1 MPVYTRSV
9 MSPSAAD
16 ARKVWTTR
24 DLLAWMREAFA
35 RAGIDSPRLC
45 AEMLLAHV
53 LGCERLR
60 LYMEA
65 DRPADEEERRRL
77 RDLVAR
83 ALKHEPVQYL
93 VGEAWFFSL
102 PFRVDRRVLI
112 PRPSTET
119 GVELAL
125 AHLAQ
130 APGLAPGP
138 IGEVGVGSG
147 CVIVSLLKRM
157 PEARGVGTD
166 ISPEAM
172 EVAGANAKRHGVL
185 DRLDLL
191 EGDLLAPLLEHP
203 AGRGLS
209 ILFSNPPY
217 IPDDEWEAVEPNVRL
232 HEPERALRGG
242 ADGLRFVRPLLA
254 GAHALLR
261 PGGLLVVEVAA
272 SRAGEAL
279 AIAHANHALTRQ
291 RIVRDAEGHDRFLAA
306 ELPE

>member
-1 MPVYTRSV
+1 MPVYTRPV
-9 MSPSAAD
+9 MAPPAAD
-16 ARKVWTTR
+16 ARKIWTTR

-65 DRPADEEERRRL
+65 DRPAVEEERRRL
-77 RDLVAR
+77 RDLVSR

-125 AHLAQ
+125 THLDQ
-130 APGLAPGP
+130 APALATGP

-147 CVIVSLLKRM
+147 CVIVSLLKRL
-157 PEARGVGTD
+157 PESRGVGTD
-166 ISPEAM
+166 ISPGAL
-172 EVAGANAKRHGVL
+172 EVAGASARRHGVHE
-185 DRLDLL
+185 RLDLV

-203 AGRGLS
+203 AGRRLS
-209 ILFSNPPY
+209 LLFANPPY

-232 HEPERALRGG
+232 HEPESALRGG
-242 ADGLRFVRPLLA
+242 ADGLRFVRPLLES
-254 GAHALLR
+254 AHALLR
-261 PGGLLVVEVAA
+261 PAGLLLVEVAA

-279 AIAHANHALTRQ
+279 AIAQANDALTRQ
-291 RIVRDAEGHDRFLAA
+291 RIERDADGHERFIAA
-306 ELPE
+306 EAPE